1 MSPQLTDTHETIEN
15 ILSILPLKR
24 PQREI
29 TMNIEDIDLKDR
41 IKAIIMA
48 HPGRID
54 EMEQR
59 CEEEVDEVAEE
70 ITRMVTEEI
79 KKFLAE
85 QD

>member
-1 MSPQLTDTHETIEN
+1 
-15 ILSILPLKR
+15 
-24 PQREI
+24 
-29 TMNIEDIDLKDR
+29 MNIDDIDLKDR

-59 CEEEVDEVAEE
+59 SEEEVDEVAED

>member
-1 MSPQLTDTHETIEN
+1 
-15 ILSILPLKR
+15 
-24 PQREI
+24 
-29 TMNIEDIDLKDR
+29 MNFEDIDLKDR

-59 CEEEVDEVAEE
+59 SEEEVDEVAED

>member
-1 MSPQLTDTHETIEN
+1 MS
-15 ILSILPLKR
+15 LKR

-29 TMNIEDIDLKDR
+29 TMNIDDIDLKDR

-59 CEEEVDEVAEE
+59 SEEEVDEVAED